1 MSIIKSLEKR
11 RTYYNLDKK
20 IPISEQEV
28 EEKVKKVTELVPDA
42 FNMKSA
48 RVVLVFGEKHEQLW
62 DEIYDCLLYTS
73 DAADE

>member
-28 EEKVKKVTELVPDA
+28 EEKVKK
-42 FNMKSA
+42 
-48 RVVLVFGEKHEQLW
+48 
-62 DEIYDCLLYTS
+62 
-73 DAADE
+73 